1 MRKAVFLDR
10 DGTVIEERNYLSG
23 PEQVRLIDGAAEA
36 VRALSEAGYL
46 IVLVSNQSGVAR
58 GYFTE
63 EDVQA
68 VNRRVCSEIEKR
80 GAGLDAV
87 YYCPHYE
94 KGSVAEYAVA
104 CGCRKPKAGMGIR
117 AAAEHDIDLSE
128 SYMIG
133 DKPSDI
139 EFGRNCGMRNAFLV
153 STGHGAGQET
163 GGDGYGIMTKDIG
176 EAAQYILEGK
186 A

>member
-10 DGTVIEERNYLSG
+10 DGTVIEERNYLSD
-23 PEQVRLIDGAAEA
+23 PEQVQLIDGAAEA

-133 DKPSDI
+133 DKPSDV

-163 GGDGYGIMTKDIG
+163 GGGYGIMTKDIG